1 MGKDEFTVSVIQNT
15 QEFQTAM
22 ELRRQEFVIKQ
33 GIPED
38 REFDGNDFSATHFVL
53 KKEDAVVGYL
63 RARYFGDMVKLE
75 RMLLKDGFKGK
86 DLAQKILDYSFQLL
100 SKKGFNKVVCIASTA
115 LFPHWEKKGFK
126 EITEQDRVFIG
137 DKEFV
142 PIEYDISG
150 LAKNPLNIKSNFDV
164 LSSNESKIDE
174 AEARIAKQNQNII
187 MSSLSNRSK

>member
-86 DLAQKILDYSFQLL
+86 DLAQKILDYSFQFL